1 MFSPWC
7 PLRDRDLIT
16 GGHREQAGKRTRHNR
31 TIPVDFQNEAT
42 SCYVNLQEKKKT
54 LPLSGTSH
62 HLTHFSLCTE
72 RSIGTPCQ
80 RSQASRL
87 NHLLFEVTAI
97 ATPQVAYSFVT
108 KRCPAL
114 HTFNRAG
121 RSAGTRRA
129 TKSPLSRC
137 SYLSENAS
145 IREERFRNPAYPFV
159 AWGS

>member
-1 MFSPWC
+1 MAKSIIAYDKDLPEIPGRCPWEK
-7 PLRDRDLIT
+7 PT
-16 GGHREQAGKRTRHNR
+16 T
-31 TIPVDFQNEAT
+31 
-42 SCYVNLQEKKKT
+42 CYVNLQEKKKT

-114 HTFNRAG
+114 HTFTRAG